1 MRSRLYRAGELVE
14 EDFGIA
20 DLADRLTCES
30 AVVWVD
36 LRDPDDSDLAKVG
49 AELGLHPLALED
61 ARESRQRPKVD
72 HYRGHLFLTV
82 YPTRLDEDRLD
93 SHELGVFVTERALV
107 TVHDGVDFTPV
118 LRRWDAA
125 DPPTDRVGALLHG
138 VLDEVA
144 DSHLATAQAL
154 DEELEELEDAVFG
167 ERESDQDIQRR
178 VVSLRRTLTTL
189 RRVLHPMRDV
199 MLSLTRDKTLDDDE
213 LRPYF
218 ADVSDHVA
226 HAAEM
231 TEILREQLTAIR
243 ESQLN
248 VQSNRLNLIMK
259 KVTGWAAIIAIPTA
273 ITGFYGQNVPYP
285 GHDQTWGVWF
295 STGLILVL
303 SSGLYAMFKRRDWL

>member
-1 MRSRLYRAGELVE
+1 MRGRLYRAGELVD
-14 EDFGIA
+14 EDLGLRG
-20 DLADRLTCES
+20 LADRLAREG
-30 AVVWVD
+30 AVAWVD
-36 LRDPDDSDLAKVG
+36 LRAPDDSELAQVG

-72 HYRGHLFLTV
+72 HYRDHLFLTV
-82 YPTRLDEDRLD
+82 YLTRLGESGLA
-93 SHELGVFVTERALV
+93 SHELGVFVTERAIV
-107 TVHDGVDFTPV
+107 TVHDGFDLAPV

-154 DEELEELEDAVFG
+154 DEDLEQLEDAVFG
-167 ERESDQDIQRR
+167 ENEPDQDIQRR
-178 VVSLRRTLTTL
+178 VLALRRTLTTL

-243 ESQLN
+243 ETQLN

-285 GHDQTWGVWF
+285 GHDQPWGVWF
-295 STGLILVL
+295 STALILVL
-303 SSGLYAMFKRRDWL
+303 SLGLYTMFKRRDWL